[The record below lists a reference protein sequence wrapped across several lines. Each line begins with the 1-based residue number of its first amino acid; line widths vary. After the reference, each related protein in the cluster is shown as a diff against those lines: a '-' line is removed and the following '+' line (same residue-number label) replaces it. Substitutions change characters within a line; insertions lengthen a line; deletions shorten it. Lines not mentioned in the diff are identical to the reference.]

1 LGLFFFAQ
9 NPVHLAKFHFW
20 QIPMA
25 RLVLGSSSP
34 YRKALLE
41 KLDLSF
47 DCDSPDIDETPL
59 KDEQPKDMVARL
71 AKAKAQAIAQRHPQ
85 SIIIAS
91 DQCATLDG
99 HIIGKPGNHEGA
111 IEQLKNASGRTMTFY
126 TSLCVFNA
134 GTNQYKETVEP
145 FYVYFKELTDGQI
158 ENYLKKEEPYNCAGS
173 FKSEGLGISLF
184 ERLEGNDPNTLIG
197 LPLIQLIKMLD
208 EFGVHVI

>member
-1 LGLFFFAQ
+1 
-9 NPVHLAKFHFW
+9 
-20 QIPMA
+20 MT

-34 YRKALLE
+34 FRKALLE

-59 KDEQPKDMVARL
+59 KDESPKDMVERL
-71 AKAKAQAIAQRHPQ
+71 AKLKAQAIAVRHPQ

-99 HIIGKPGNHEGA
+99 KIIGKPGDHAGA
-111 IEQLKNASGRTMTFY
+111 VEQLANASGRAVTFY
-126 TSLCVFNA
+126 TSLCVYNA
-134 GTNQYKETVEP
+134 GTNQFEECVEP
-145 FYVYFKELTDGQI
+145 FYVYFRELTTEQI
-158 ENYLKKEEPYNCAGS
+158 ENYLNKEQPYNCAGS

-197 LPLIQLIKMLD
+197 LPLIQLIKML
-208 EFGVHVI
+208 ERFHVKVI

>member
-1 LGLFFFAQ
+1 
-9 NPVHLAKFHFW
+9 
-20 QIPMA
+20 MA

-59 KDEQPKDMVARL
+59 KSEHPKDMVARL
-71 AKAKAQAIAQRHPQ
+71 AKAKADAIAVRHPQ
-85 SIIIAS
+85 AIIIAS

-99 HIIGKPGNHEGA
+99 KIIGKPGNHENA
-111 IEQLKNASGRTMTFY
+111 IEQLKQASGRTVTFY

-134 GTNQYKETVEP
+134 GINQYEETVEP
-145 FYVYFKELTDGQI
+145 FYVYFRELSDQQI
-158 ENYLKKEEPYNCAGS
+158 DNYLKKEEPYNCAGS

-184 ERLEGNDPNTLIG
+184 DRLEGNDPNTLIG
-197 LPLIQLIKMLD
+197 LPLIQLIKML
-208 EFGVHVI
+208 EKFNLNVI

>member
-1 LGLFFFAQ
+1 
-9 NPVHLAKFHFW
+9 
-20 QIPMA
+20 MT

-34 YRKALLE
+34 FRKALLE

-59 KDEQPKDMVARL
+59 KGESPKDMVERL
-71 AKAKAQAIAQRHPQ
+71 AKLKAQAIAVRHPQ

-99 HIIGKPGNHEGA
+99 KIIGKPGDHA
-111 IEQLKNASGRTMTFY
+111 AAVEQLTNASGRAVTFY
-126 TSLCVFNA
+126 TSLCVYNA
-134 GTNQYKETVEP
+134 GTNQFEECVEP
-145 FYVYFKELTDGQI
+145 FYVYFRELTAEQI
-158 ENYLKKEEPYNCAGS
+158 ESYLNKEQPYNCAGS

-197 LPLIQLIKMLD
+197 LPLIQLIKML
-208 EFGVHVI
+208 ERFHVNVI

>member
-1 LGLFFFAQ
+1 
-9 NPVHLAKFHFW
+9 
-20 QIPMA
+20 MT

-34 YRKALLE
+34 FRKALLE

-59 KDEQPKDMVARL
+59 KDESPKDMVERL
-71 AKAKAQAIAQRHPQ
+71 AKLKAQAIAVRHPQ

-99 HIIGKPGNHEGA
+99 KIIGKPGDHAGA
-111 IEQLKNASGRTMTFY
+111 VEQLTNASGRAVTFY
-126 TSLCVFNA
+126 TSLCVYNA
-134 GTNQYKETVEP
+134 GTNQFEECVEP
-145 FYVYFKELTDGQI
+145 FYVYFRELTTEQI
-158 ENYLKKEEPYNCAGS
+158 ENYLNKEQPYNCAGS

-197 LPLIQLIKMLD
+197 LPLIKLIKML
-208 EFGVHVI
+208 ERFHVNVI

>member
-1 LGLFFFAQ
+1 MTR
-9 NPVHLAKFHFW
+9 
-20 QIPMA
+20 I
-25 RLVLGSSSP
+25 VLGSSSP
-34 YRKALLE
+34 FRKALLE

-59 KDEQPKDMVARL
+59 KNEHPKDMVVRL
-71 AKAKAQAIAQRHPQ
+71 AKQKADAIATRHPQ

-99 HIIGKPGNHEGA
+99 KIIGKPGNHEA
-111 IEQLKNASGRTMTFY
+111 AVAQLTAASGRTVTFY
-126 TSLCVFNA
+126 TSLCVYNA
-134 GTNQYKETVEP
+134 ATNQYQETVEP
-145 FYVYFKELTDGQI
+145 FYVYFRELTESQI

-197 LPLIQLIKMLD
+197 LPLIQLIKML
-208 EFGVHVI
+208 EAFHIKVI

>member
-1 LGLFFFAQ
+1 
-9 NPVHLAKFHFW
+9 
-20 QIPMA
+20 MT

-34 YRKALLE
+34 FRKALLE

-59 KDEQPKDMVARL
+59 ENESPQDMVERL
-71 AKAKAQAIAQRHPQ
+71 AKLKAQAIAVRHPQ

-99 HIIGKPGNHEGA
+99 KIIGKPGDHAGA
-111 IEQLKNASGRTMTFY
+111 VAQLTNASGRAVTFY
-126 TSLCVFNA
+126 TSLCVYNA
-134 GTNQYKETVEP
+134 PTNQFEECVEP
-145 FYVYFKELTDGQI
+145 FYVYFRELSAEQI
-158 ENYLKKEEPYNCAGS
+158 ENYLNKEQPYNCAGS

-197 LPLIQLIKMLD
+197 LPLIQLIKML
-208 EFGVHVI
+208 ERFHVKVI

>member
-1 LGLFFFAQ
+1 
-9 NPVHLAKFHFW
+9 
-20 QIPMA
+20 MS

-34 YRKALLE
+34 FRKALLE

-59 KDEQPKDMVARL
+59 KDELPKDMVARL
-71 AKAKAQAIAQRHPQ
+71 AKEKANAIAKRHPQ
-85 SIIIAS
+85 AIIIAS

-99 HIIGKPGNHEGA
+99 KIIGKPGNHENA
-111 IEQLKNASGRTMTFY
+111 VQQLTAASGRTVTFY
-126 TSLCVFNA
+126 TSLCVYNA
-134 GTNQYKETVEP
+134 GTNQYQETVEP
-145 FYVYFKELTDGQI
+145 FYVYFRTLTESQI
-158 ENYLKKEEPYNCAGS
+158 ENYLIKEQPYNCAGS

-208 EFGVHVI
+208 RCHIEVI

>member
-1 LGLFFFAQ
+1 
-9 NPVHLAKFHFW
+9 
-20 QIPMA
+20 MA

-34 YRKALLE
+34 FRKALLE

-59 KDEQPKDMVARL
+59 EGESPKDMVARL
-71 AKAKAQAIAQRHPQ
+71 AKLKAQTIAVRHPQ

-99 HIIGKPGNHEGA
+99 KIIGKPGDH
-111 IEQLKNASGRTMTFY
+111 KNAVKQLQEARGRTVTFY

-134 GTNQYKETVEP
+134 ATNQFEECIEP
-145 FYVYFKELTDGQI
+145 FYVYFRALTDSQI
-158 ENYLKKEEPYNCAGS
+158 ENYLQKEQPYNCAGS

-197 LPLIQLIKMLD
+197 LPLIQLIKML
-208 EFGVHVI
+208 ERFHVEVI

>member
-1 LGLFFFAQ
+1 
-9 NPVHLAKFHFW
+9 
-20 QIPMA
+20 MA

-34 YRKALLE
+34 FRKALLE

-59 KDEQPKDMVARL
+59 KNEHPRDMVVRL
-71 AKAKAQAIAQRHPQ
+71 AKEKANAIAERHPQ
-85 SIIIAS
+85 AIIIAS

-99 HIIGKPGNHEGA
+99 QIIGKPGNHDA
-111 IEQLKNASGRTMTFY
+111 AVEQLTNASGRAVTFY
-126 TSLCVFNA
+126 TSLCVYNA
-134 GTNQYKETVEP
+134 GTNQYQETVEP
-145 FYVYFKELTDGQI
+145 FYVYFRELSESQI

-197 LPLIQLIKMLD
+197 LPLIQLIKML
-208 EFGVHVI
+208 EKFHINVI